1 MQIFA
6 LDNEGNPIEAAL
18 ALRHTDYTCL
28 ECGARLRVRRS
39 LFLVTH
45 YYHYQSSPTCSQ
57 RKKTAAHLN
66 LQLRLQALLNAR
78 MEVPFPQISRIA
90 DVVHGNTVF
99 EIQISPISKE
109 EVEARINDYRS
120 LNLKV
125 VWILYDKTFNQTF
138 VTPAEHFL
146 QHHPHYY
153 TDGTHIYDQI
163 SLVRKRQRVYRLFN
177 RQVDVSKPHEPIPK
191 FNRDWEIGFENDVLC
206 SSNFSGRELEIYNN
220 FHRPKRAF
228 SFLQNVWKYF
238 LLKAA
243 K

>member
-6 LDNEGNPIEAAL
+6 LDFEGNAIEASK

-28 ECGARLRVRRS
+28 ECGAKLRVRRS
-39 LFLVTH
+39 PFLVPH

-57 RKKTAAHLN
+57 RKKTLTHLN
-66 LQLRLQALLNAR
+66 LQIFLQTLLNAK
-78 MEVPFPQISRIA
+78 MEVPFPEIKRIA

-109 EVEARINDYRS
+109 EIEARTLDYRS
-120 LNLKV
+120 LNFTV
-125 VWILYDKTFNQTF
+125 VWILYDKTFNQTY
-138 VTPAEHFL
+138 VTPAEQFL
-146 QHHPHYY
+146 HHNPHYF

-163 SLVRKRQRVYRLFN
+163 SLIRKRQRVYRLFV
-177 RQVDVSKPHEPIPK
+177 RRVDVSKPHSPVSK
-191 FNRDWEIGFENDVLC
+191 FNRKWDVGFENDVLC
-206 SSNFSGRELEIYNN
+206 STNFSIRELEIYNE
-220 FHRPKRAF
+220 FYKPKKGIH
-228 SFLQNVWKYF
+228 FLGNVWKYL